1 MKIHGVLETAI
12 YVDDLQVTAD
22 FYQRLFDFEVMAEDR
37 RFCALDAGDRSVF
50 LIFKRGASHTAAH
63 LEGGIIPPH
72 DGAGPVHFAFAIEKD
87 DLPQW
92 EERLIAAGVE
102 IESRVHWPRGGESI
116 YFRDPDNHVVEL
128 ATPGIWPIF

>member
-22 FYQRLFDFEVMAEDR
+22 FYQQIFDFEVMAEDR
-37 RFCALDAGDRSVF
+37 RFCALNAGDRSVF

-63 LEGGIIPPH
+63 LEGGTIPPH

-87 DLPQW
+87 ELPQW
-92 EERLIAAGVE
+92 EARLIAAGVE
-102 IESRVHWPRGGESI
+102 IESRVNWPRGGESI